1 MVSGPLADVRVVDL
15 SRWIAG
21 PYCAMSLGDYGADV
35 IRVERTSGEE
45 ARNLPPLLS
54 STDSAYAS
62 HYGRNKRG
70 LSLDTRSADGQQIL
84 RRLISS
90 ADVLIENYRPGTLD
104 KMGLGADEL
113 RELNPRLIVVHISG
127 YGQEGPWSRRPL
139 FNAIA
144 EATAGLMSLSNGPA
158 EPLMSGNF
166 SADHAAGQQAL
177 AATLAAL
184 FERERSGEGQH
195 LDIALFDATVAVL
208 GFPLTAALN
217 DVEVIRP
224 GGNRDATAAPGNLFT
239 AADGRSLYIDAGT
252 DELFAALAS
261 AMRAEPDERFRTI
274 AGRDA
279 HVDELE
285 GVIGAWVGGLPAD
298 EVSQRLEASGVPHGI
313 VQTLPEVVRHPL
325 MRQRDL
331 VAEFPGR
338 RDGDVLRVP
347 GVPVKFGRTPGG
359 VRLPPP
365 TVGEHTDQILGEL
378 GYDADEI
385 ARLHETGAV

>member
-1 MVSGPLADVRVVDL
+1 MCLDLRSDEGKSVFRDLVRTADF
-15 SRWIAG
+15 
-21 PYCAMSLGDYGADV
+21 
-35 IRVERTSGEE
+35 
-45 ARNLPPLLS
+45 
-54 STDSAYAS
+54 
-62 HYGRNKRG
+62 
-70 LSLDTRSADGQQIL
+70 
-84 RRLISS
+84 
-90 ADVLIENYRPGTLD
+90 VLENYRPGTLD
-104 KMGLGADEL
+104 KMGLGPDEL
-113 RELNPRLIVVHISG
+113 HELNPRLIVVHISG

-177 AATLAAL
+177 AAALAAL
-184 FERERSGEGQH
+184 YERERSGEGQH

-217 DVEVIRP
+217 DVEVVRP

-252 DELFAALAS
+252 DDLFAALTS
-261 AMRAEPDERFRTI
+261 AMAAAPDDRFGTI
-274 AGRDA
+274 AGRDEN
-279 HVDELE
+279 VDELE
-285 GVIGAWVGGLPAD
+285 AVIGAWVGSLPAE
-298 EVSQRLEASGVPHGI
+298 EVSRRLEDAGVPHGI

-325 MRQRDL
+325 MEQRDL
-331 VAEFPGR
+331 IAEFPGR
-338 RDGDVLRVP
+338 RDGSVLRVP

-365 TVGEHTDQILGEL
+365 TTGEHTDEILGEL
-378 GYDADEI
+378 GYDDAGI
-385 ARLHETGAV
+385 ARLREAGAV